1 MTTAID
7 SNIFIAF
14 WDANDALN
22 SLAQS
27 ALTAAWNRGSL
38 VVAAPVYAE
47 LLAFPGRSEAFLDSF
62 LGETGITV
70 EWELDEA
77 IWRTAGRAFQS
88 YAARRKRYQGAA
100 PRRILADFLIGAHAL
115 RKGYRLLTLDS
126 GLYQAAFPRLII
138 VSV

>member
-14 WDANDALN
+14 WDASDALN
-22 SLAQS
+22 SVAQS

-62 LGETGITV
+62 LRETGITIQ
-70 EWELDEA
+70 WEMDET
-77 IWRTAGRAFQS
+77 IWRTAGRAFQAYS
-88 YAARRKRYQGAA
+88 ARRKRHRGSA

-115 RKGYRLLTLDS
+115 RNGYRLLTLDS
-126 GLYQAAFPRLII
+126 GLYRSAFPRLTI
-138 VSV
+138 VSA

>member
-14 WDANDALN
+14 WDASDALN

-47 LLAFPGRSEAFLDSF
+47 LLAFPGRSEAFLDAF
-62 LGETGITV
+62 LRETGITT
-70 EWELDEA
+70 EWEMDEA
-77 IWRTAGRAFQS
+77 IWRTAGRAFQT
-88 YAARRKRYQGAA
+88 YAARRKRHQGSS

-115 RKGYRLLTLDS
+115 RNGYRLLTLDS
-126 GLYQAAFPRLII
+126 GLYRSAFPRLTV

>member
-14 WDANDALN
+14 WDADDALN
-22 SLAQS
+22 SLAKS
-27 ALTAAWNRGSL
+27 ALNSAWSRGSL

-47 LLAFPGRSEAFLDSF
+47 LLVFPGRSEAFLDSF
-62 LGETGITV
+62 LKETSV
-70 EWELDEA
+70 SVDWEIDEA

-88 YAARRKRYQGAA
+88 YAARRKRHRESG

-115 RKGYRLLTLDS
+115 RNGYRLLTLDS
-126 GLYQAAFPRLII
+126 GLYKAAFPRL
-138 VSV
+138 SVATV